1 MKLIK
6 VKYFVSEFMF
16 YDVDFLF
23 QQLLKRGNESMNLLT
38 VGAAEAYLTR
48 DVYLYTSTVSCEYH
62 ANVESTVSK
71 LNEQVKRYRYLLL
84 MNKKTI
90 LYHLHFRN
98 VLEPL
103 LQDMLI

>member
-1 MKLIK
+1 LKLIK
-6 VKYFVSEFMF
+6 VKYIVSEFMF

-62 ANVESTVSK
+62 ANVESTKCAGAVAS
-71 LNEQVKRYRYLLL
+71 RYAY
-84 MNKKTI
+84 I
-90 LYHLHFRN
+90 ICDFCCQLYN
-98 VLEPL
+98 IPGN
-103 LQDMLI
+103 

>member
-1 MKLIK
+1 
-6 VKYFVSEFMF
+6 MF

-71 LNEQVKRYRYLLL
+71 LNEQVK
-84 MNKKTI
+84 NI
-90 LYHLHFRN
+90 QGPRN
-98 VLEPL
+98 RGGRGGPGPP
-103 LQDMLI
+103 

>member
-1 MKLIK
+1 
-6 VKYFVSEFMF
+6 MF

-71 LNEQVKRYRYLLL
+71 LNEQVKKYRYLLL
-84 MNKKTI
+84 MNKKKSCTI
-90 LYHLHFRN
+90 FISEMCWSRCFKICLYNLR
-98 VLEPL
+98 L
-103 LQDMLI
+103 LLSVV